1 MPSMRTR
8 RCGTSRA
15 LRGCLPTWFAA
26 SSPSPGTGG
35 KATTAQTS
43 RPGVALD
50 RRPQVFVVRS
60 SVTSGYQ
67 SGRHRDYGVT
77 VYGRAVVGVVSL
89 AGNGRG
95 GQAGQLQ
102 VPRTRRPA
110 ALMVQAMHSRRP
122 SKINAAPEPPGTTFS
137 PPRAR
142 HRLIG

>member
-1 MPSMRTR
+1 RTR

-43 RPGVALD
+43 RPGGALD

-77 VYGRAVVGVVSL
+77 VYGRAVVGVVSVVSL
-89 AGNGRG
+89 AGHSRG
-95 GQAGQLQ
+95 GRAGQLSMSLWS
-102 VPRTRRPA
+102 A
-110 ALMVQAMHSRRP
+110 AQNQWLAD
-122 SKINAAPEPPGTTFS
+122 A
-137 PPRAR
+137 
-142 HRLIG
+142 